1 MSPIKIAE
9 NAYKNGYSAGRKSTI
24 QATVYAL
31 SEEEHTTRCK
41 NCRSQLLFNTNHI
54 KHETIYH
61 NGHAEYLDIII
72 CPKCNAEITLPAGII

>member
-61 NGHAEYLDIII
+61 NGHTEYLDIII
-72 CPKCNAEITLPAGII
+72 CSKCNNEIALPAGII